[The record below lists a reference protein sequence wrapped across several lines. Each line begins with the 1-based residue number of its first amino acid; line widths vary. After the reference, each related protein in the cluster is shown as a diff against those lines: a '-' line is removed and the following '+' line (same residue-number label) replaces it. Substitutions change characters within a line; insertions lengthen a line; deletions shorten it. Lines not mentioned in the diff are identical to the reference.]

1 MTPLPH
7 AENDIARI
15 RYNRC
20 HKSTRQAIEC
30 AFGILK
36 KRFPCLKLLRV
47 QPLFAAK
54 IIMACAT
61 LHNLASQEDFEF
73 EPPNQLVPNGV
84 NNAPNI
90 VPNIRQQEIL
100 NYFA

>member
-1 MTPLPH
+1 M
-7 AENDIARI
+7 
-15 RYNRC
+15 
-20 HKSTRQAIEC
+20 
-30 AFGILK
+30 K

-73 EPPNQLVPNGV
+73 EPPNIIPGPNGI

-90 VPNIRQQEIL
+90 VPNARQQEIL